1 PIKAAAAF
9 PAPTGFVNDFAG
21 VISPATRQH
30 LEGMLSSFERASGNE
45 IAVATIP
52 SLDGGSVEDVAVGL
66 YKAWGIGKKSKDN
79 GVLFLIVPNEHKMRI
94 EVGYGLEGSINDALA
109 GRIMDEAVIPRFKS
123 GDMDAGIA
131 AGVLAIVKTISSKE
145 GLAFD
150 ADAAMGGSDSYET
163 QASDNT
169 RKRSVPGTIF
179 KIIVFLLLAYLFI
192 RHPWLFL
199 IFLSSMGRGGGGGG
213 FSGGFGGFG
222 GGLSGGGGASRGW

>member
-1 PIKAAAAF
+1 MPAAIWLFTMRRPHFIIALFALILIPIKAAAAF

-169 RKRSVPGTIF
+169 RKRSVPG
-179 KIIVFLLLAYLFI
+179 
-192 RHPWLFL
+192 
-199 IFLSSMGRGGGGGG
+199 
-213 FSGGFGGFG
+213 
-222 GGLSGGGGASRGW
+222 